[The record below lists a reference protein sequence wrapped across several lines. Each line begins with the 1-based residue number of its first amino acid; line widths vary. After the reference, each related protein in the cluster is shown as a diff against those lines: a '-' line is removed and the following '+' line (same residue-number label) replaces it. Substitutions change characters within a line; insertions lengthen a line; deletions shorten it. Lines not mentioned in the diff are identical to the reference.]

1 MDYSEY
7 AEEYCETEPAK
18 SICNFCRWRGKP
30 ECEHDGA
37 TDECDDFDE

>member
-7 AEEYCETEPAK
+7 AEEYCETEPEK
-18 SICNFCRWRGKP
+18 SICDFCRWRGKP
-30 ECEHDGA
+30 ECERDGA